1 MSEHMARH
9 MGIYPSIYFI
19 LSIGQVKPRSSA
31 AVVPRPRRGRG
42 GGAWASI
49 HLSIHPWG
57 SIHLSIHL
65 SGTGSSRAAAR
76 RWCRRRAGGA
86 AAAHGQVKPRSSAAS
101 VPPPRSRGAA
111 AAHGAGHAEKTEAG
125 RREGFSSRGV
135 ECLPRVTSSSA
146 WVANETGAACLAGAL
161 ASVTSIGKR

>member
-19 LSIGQVKPRSSA
+19 LSIGQVKPRSST

-76 RWCRRRAGGA
+76 RRCRRRAVGA
-86 AAAHGQVKPRSSAAS
+86 RRRRMGQVTPKKRRRAG
-101 VPPPRSRGAA
+101 VRFFLLGAWNVFHA
-111 AAHGAGHAEKTEAG
+111 LPAHQHESPT
-125 RREGFSSRGV
+125 RQV
-135 ECLPRVTSSSA
+135 Q
-146 WVANETGAACLAGAL
+146 L
-161 ASVTSIGKR
+161 ASLVHWQALPPLASGEVLRAVRVVVSLA

>member
-19 LSIGQVKPRSSA
+19 LSIGQVKPRSST

-65 SGTGSSRAAAR
+65 SGTESSRAAAR
-76 RWCRRRAGGA
+76 RMGQVTPKKRRRAGVRVFLLGA
-86 AAAHGQVKPRSSAAS
+86 WNVFHALPAHQHESPTRQVQ
-101 VPPPRSRGAA
+101 
-111 AAHGAGHAEKTEAG
+111 
-125 RREGFSSRGV
+125 
-135 ECLPRVTSSSA
+135 
-146 WVANETGAACLAGAL
+146 L
-161 ASVTSIGKR
+161 ASLVHWQALPPLASGEVLRAVRVVVSLA